1 MPEMLDIFTNVIFWK
16 NVSIK
21 VCIAQFQKKS
31 CAVLY
36 FLRFIHKEIISGAT
50 SENSPQRRRDAE
62 IF

>member
-21 VCIAQFQKKS
+21 VCIAQFQKKT

-36 FLRFIHKEIISGAT
+36 FLRFIHKNKGA
-50 SENSPQRRRDAE
+50 N
-62 IF
+62 F